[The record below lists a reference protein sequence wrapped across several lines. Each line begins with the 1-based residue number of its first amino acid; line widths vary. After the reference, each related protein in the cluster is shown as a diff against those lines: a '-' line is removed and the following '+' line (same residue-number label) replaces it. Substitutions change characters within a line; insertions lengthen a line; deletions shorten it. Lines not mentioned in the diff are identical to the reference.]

1 MTAISGTNPNR
12 GVRYIFTLMSSDDHS
27 AHYTVSVSTALSSVD
42 TKVLVSLTACALEEP
57 CATLD
62 PAHVTQLLALAKTL
76 AKREDTPWPRRV
88 ERWRS
93 PGVR

>member
-1 MTAISGTNPNR
+1 VTAISGTNPNR
-12 GVRYIFTLMSSDDHS
+12 GVRYVFTLISGDDHS
-27 AHYTVSVSTALSSVD
+27 ARYAVSVSTASGSVE
-42 TKVLVSLTACALEEP
+42 TTVLVSLSVCTLEE
-57 CATLD
+57 TRESLD